1 MLIHYNGI
9 YSIISR
15 GLNKNFVTLSCI
27 KLKIEGNNNVAQQI
41 LQHKAFTFKERFTCQ
56 KDYL

>member
-27 KLKIEGNNNVAQQI
+27 KLKIEGNNNVA
-41 LQHKAFTFKERFTCQ
+41 
-56 KDYL
+56 